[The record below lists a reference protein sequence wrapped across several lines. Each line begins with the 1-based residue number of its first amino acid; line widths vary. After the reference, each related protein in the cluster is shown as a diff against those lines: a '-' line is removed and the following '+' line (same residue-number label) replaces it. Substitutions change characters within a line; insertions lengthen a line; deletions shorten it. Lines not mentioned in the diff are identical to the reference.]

1 MFFVVSFDIVDN
13 RTRYRVVKTIKAY
26 GYRVQK
32 SVFECP
38 DMTEEQFLKLRRRL
52 DKLIE
57 HTEDTV
63 RFYAVCRECL
73 KNMEWI
79 GTGTAPQQETFR
91 VV

>member
-38 DMTEEQFLKLRRRL
+38 DMTEEQFLKLKRRL
-52 DKLIE
+52 DNLIE

-63 RFYAVCRECL
+63 RFYKICRECL
-73 KNMEWI
+73 KGVEWI
-79 GTGTAPQQETFR
+79 GIGNAPHEENFR

>member
-13 RTRYRVVKTIKAY
+13 RIRYRVVKTIKAY

-38 DMTEEQFLKLRRRL
+38 NLSEEQFLKMKRRL
-52 DKLIE
+52 EKLIE

-63 RFYAVCRECL
+63 RFYMLCQGCL
-73 KNMEWI
+73 QKVEWI
-79 GTGTAPQQETFR
+79 GTGSAPRKDSFQA
-91 VV
+91 V